1 MKIAAIS
8 DIHGNLGALDA
19 VLADIGRRGVDVTVN
34 LGDILSGALQPR
46 ETADR
51 LMAFD
56 LPTIRGNHE
65 RQLLAEDRA
74 AMGLSDRHAADIIT
88 PRQRDWLTQL
98 PETLRLNDE
107 VFLCHGT
114 PSSDTDCYLEDIVA
128 GDLVPTTAAHIE
140 ARTGDCAASLILCG
154 HSHIP
159 RVAYI
164 PSAAHTP
171 DTAYTPGAAHSP
183 GAAYVHDERTIV
195 NPGSVGIQ
203 AYAGHHPEPHVLE
216 LGSPH
221 ARYAIVERTHAGWT
235 VELIAVAYDWNAA
248 AALVA
253 QRGRRDWELAL
264 RTGFVRA
271 ALPAPPSPTHLR
283 RELHRS

>member
-19 VLADIGRRGVDVTVN
+19 VLADIERRGVDVTVN

-51 LMAFD
+51 LMALG

-65 RQLLAEDRA
+65 RQLLAEDR
-74 AMGLSDRHAADIIT
+74 MSMSLSDRHAAETIT
-88 PRQRDWLTQL
+88 PRQRDWVIGL
-98 PETLRLNDE
+98 PETLRLRDD

-114 PSSDTDCYLEDIVA
+114 PSSDIACYLEDIVA
-128 GDLVPTTAAHIE
+128 GDLVPTSLTQIE
-140 ARTGDCAASLILCG
+140 ARTGDCNAALILCG

-159 RVAYI
+159 RVAHI
-164 PSAAHTP
+164 PRAAPATQ
-171 DTAYTPGAAHSP
+171 GQ
-183 GAAYVHDERTIV
+183 VIV

-203 AYAGHHPEPHVLE
+203 AYAGNHPIPHVLE
-216 LGSPH
+216 MGSPH
-221 ARYAIVERTHAGWT
+221 ARYAIIEQGPAGWSID
-235 VELIAVAYDWNAA
+235 LIAVPYDWNAA
-248 AALVA
+248 AELAE
-253 QRGRRDWELAL
+253 QRGRRDWALAL

-271 ALPAPPSPTHLR
+271 ALTAALSPTPIPTAR
-283 RELHRS
+283 